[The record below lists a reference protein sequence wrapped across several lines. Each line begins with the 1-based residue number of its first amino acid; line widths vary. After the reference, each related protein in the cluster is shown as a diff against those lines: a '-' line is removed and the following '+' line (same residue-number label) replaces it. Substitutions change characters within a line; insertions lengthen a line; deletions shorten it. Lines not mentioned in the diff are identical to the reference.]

1 MICQSDFSTSLI
13 TAFNLSS
20 NSHLYF
26 AHAKRAHISRVIT
39 LLFIRLSGT
48 SLFTIFRAI
57 HSTIAVLPT
66 QGSHTNTGL
75 FFVLLDN
82 ISSVLLISSSLP
94 ITGSIFQFLAN
105 SIKSIQY
112 FLREFIL
119 LSGSLSIIFSQFL
132 KLFIISFIL
141 LYSILKLLKISFV
154 LVSEYFINDNIKCS
168 SVTNW
173 SLFLSA
179 IFSASINTLFKSFDK
194 DN

>member
-1 MICQSDFSTSLI
+1 MYFLYSFRVVAQISLSAHLARLGFSKFDASPCHSEAQVHTIVCISSIKSMICQSDFSTSFI

-26 AHAKRAHISRVIT
+26 AHAKSVHISSVIT

-66 QGSHTNTGL
+66 HGSQTKTGL

-82 ISSVLLISSSLP
+82 ISRVLLISSSLP

-105 SIKSIQY
+105 SIKSIPY

-119 LSGSLSIIFSQFL
+119 LSGSLSVTFSQFL
-132 KLFIISFIL
+132 KLFIISLVL
-141 LYSILKLLKISFV
+141 L
-154 LVSEYFINDNIKCS
+154 
-168 SVTNW
+168 
-173 SLFLSA
+173 
-179 IFSASINTLFKSFDK
+179 
-194 DN
+194 